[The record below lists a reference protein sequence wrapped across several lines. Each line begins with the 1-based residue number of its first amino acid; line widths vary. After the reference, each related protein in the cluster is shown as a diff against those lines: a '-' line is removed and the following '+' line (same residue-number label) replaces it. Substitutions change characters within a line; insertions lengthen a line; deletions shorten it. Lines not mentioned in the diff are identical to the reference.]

1 MKKLMIFIAAMALFA
16 AGGNPAAAAGHGG
29 EAVQEK
35 KLFVTLV
42 DVDSQARGMTLVL
55 ANQAA
60 AQGAEVRVLLCGDG
74 AQLALREYN
83 PPKLRPRDVTP
94 KQLLENLMQNGA
106 IVEVCAIF
114 LPNTGYSAEDLTDG
128 IGVANPAEVAEYMMQ
143 PNVKLF
149 TR

>member
-1 MKKLMIFIAAMALFA
+1 MKKLMIVIAAMVLFA

-29 EAVQEK
+29 EDAKEK
-35 KLFVTLV
+35 KLFVTLM

-60 AQGAEVRVLLCGDG
+60 AQGAEVRMLLCGDG
-74 AQLALREYN
+74 AQLALSDYN

-94 KQLLENLMQNGA
+94 KQLLENLIQNGA
-106 IVEVCAIF
+106 TVEVCAIF
-114 LPNTGYSAEDLTDG
+114 LPNTGYSEEDLSDG
-128 IGVANPAEVAEYMMQ
+128 IGVADPADVADYMMQ
-143 PNVKLF
+143 PDVKLF

>member
-1 MKKLMIFIAAMALFA
+1 MKKLMIVIAAVVLFA

-29 EAVQEK
+29 EDAKEK
-35 KLFVTLV
+35 KLFVTLM

-60 AQGAEVRVLLCGDG
+60 AQGAEVRMLLCGDG
-74 AQLALREYN
+74 AQLALSDYN

-94 KQLLENLMQNGA
+94 KQLLENLIQNGA
-106 IVEVCAIF
+106 TVEVCAIF
-114 LPNTGYSAEDLTDG
+114 LPNTGYSEEDLSDG
-128 IGVANPAEVAEYMMQ
+128 IGVADPADVADYMMQ
-143 PNVKLF
+143 PDVKLF